1 MKLIDVCLLLYAHST
16 VCLFLSEKK
25 KINKISPQFTV
36 KYGPPRSVLFVCFF
50 SLSILFVSFRSF
62 VVSTWNVWSV
72 CRLSFFVVILPL
84 LGLGRRSFTGSLSLF
99 LLSIIVYSCVG
110 PESGQ
115 NCVFF
120 LLRLFQI
127 AACAVC
133 MMIFRVR
140 CQEKEKIKWK
150 SIRNENRQKI
160 TSEKL
165 LCRH

>member
-16 VCLFLSEKK
+16 VCLFLSEKKK

-115 NCVFF
+115 NRVFF
-120 LLRLFQI
+120 SSSTFSNCSLCCVYDDFSGSLSRKRKNKMKEHSKWESTEDNVRKI
-127 AACAVC
+127 AV
-133 MMIFRVR
+133 
-140 CQEKEKIKWK
+140 
-150 SIRNENRQKI
+150 
-160 TSEKL
+160 
-165 LCRH
+165 